1 MTPFLIEC
9 CANSLQSAIN
19 GEIAGV
25 NRIELCNNL
34 ESGGLTPSKKEIK
47 KALQILNI
55 PLRILIRPRI
65 GNFIFSRKEQLQ
77 MISDIQFCKKIGCE
91 GVVIGALNKDNS
103 INIEQTKEM
112 VKLAK
117 PMHITFNRAFD
128 EANNLVK
135 NLEDVISCGCDSLL
149 TSGQNIHVT
158 NGISNLAKLIK
169 LANNRIQI
177 LAGSGVSHTNV
188 EELYKI
194 GIRNFHLSAS
204 TKNKYGILETE
215 INPIKK
221 LITKLNTIV

>member
-1 MTPFLIEC
+1 MSLFLIEC

-103 INIEQTKEM
+103 INIEQTK
-112 VKLAK
+112 
-117 PMHITFNRAFD
+117 D
-128 EANNLVK
+128 EPHTWNVRK
-135 NLEDVISCGCDSLL
+135 NLLRATE
-149 TSGQNIHVT
+149 
-158 NGISNLAKLIK
+158 KLW
-169 LANNRIQI
+169 
-177 LAGSGVSHTNV
+177 
-188 EELYKI
+188 
-194 GIRNFHLSAS
+194 
-204 TKNKYGILETE
+204 
-215 INPIKK
+215 
-221 LITKLNTIV
+221 